1 MSPAL
6 VNRGTTLLAINRL
19 PQAIAAFDAALAM
32 EPDSV
37 DAQWNRS
44 VAQLALG
51 DLRQGWVGYEYRW
64 RKKEFAKHKRTFP
77 EPLWLGDRALA
88 GRTILL
94 HAEQGLGDT
103 IQFARYAAFA
113 ARMGAQV
120 ILEVQPSLKSL
131 LTAIEGV
138 TATIARGRPLPTF
151 DLHCP
156 LLSLPLALGTDE
168 ATIPAEIPYIHAP
181 ADRVERWRE
190 RLQATRSPRIGFAWA
205 GSDGHAN
212 NHHRSI
218 PLQQFSAIFGVSGV
232 SFVSLQKQA
241 SERERDVLGSA
252 GVIDLA
258 DELGDFADTAA
269 VISAL
274 DLVISVDTSV
284 AHVAGAMGQ
293 TVWTLLPFAP
303 DFRWQLDREDSP
315 WYPTMRL
322 FRQPQLRDWDSVLAG
337 VRSELRRRFD

>member
-1 MSPAL
+1 
-6 VNRGTTLLAINRL
+6 
-19 PQAIAAFDAALAM
+19 
-32 EPDSV
+32 
-37 DAQWNRS
+37 
-44 VAQLALG
+44 
-51 DLRQGWVGYEYRW
+51 VGYEYRW
-64 RKKEFAKHKRTFP
+64 CKKEFAKHKRTFP
-77 EPLWLGDRALA
+77 VPQWLGDRALP
-88 GRTILL
+88 GRSILL
-94 HAEQGLGDT
+94 HAEQGFGDT
-103 IQFARYAAFA
+103 IQFARYVALV

-120 ILEVQPSLKSL
+120 IFEVQPSLKSL
-131 LTAIEGV
+131 LVSIEGA
-138 TATIARGRPLPTF
+138 TATIARGRPLPAF
-151 DLHCP
+151 DLYCP

-190 RLQATRSPRIGFAWA
+190 RLRATRSPRIGLAWA

-212 NHHRSI
+212 NHNRSI
-218 PLQQFSAIFGVSGV
+218 PLQAFSGIFGVSGLG
-232 SFVSLQKQA
+232 FVSLQKQA
-241 SERERDVLGSA
+241 SETERNVLGSA

-269 VISAL
+269 VISVL

-303 DFRWQLDREDSP
+303 DFRWQLDRADSP

-322 FRQPQLRDWDSVLAG
+322 FRQPQLGDWESVLG
-337 VRSELRRRFD
+337 QVQSELRRRFD